1 MIIVGV
7 WHKLHRSVG
16 WEWNLGFNFSISP
29 NWTPHF
35 FWKTRLEYGAI
46 LFPSGMP
53 TSERASERCD
63 SDGRRRTYGGPT
75 DVRAQG
81 CWIRIY
87 VMRDVRRGKTMSPK
101 KEHQCRLP
109 ACCFQSWWQLCLNLV
124 YSIKLLISCESSKTL
139 DFAQLYCITKSR
151 HKREE
156 KRITRSHLKS
166 PEVNWS
172 QLNSPATITYKHD
185 PIISMYHQEAHIDS
199 LCRLGDATIFT
210 RIRNSIFC
218 WCLVC
223 ESIRLQSQVM
233 LWFRQGIHNQ
243 NNTSTYRIT
252 SSTTHCTETFV
263 FEEQRKFRRH
273 KWSWNESE

>member
-166 PEVNWS
+166 PEVTWS
-172 QLNSPATITYKHD
+172 QLKST
-185 PIISMYHQEAHIDS
+185 E
-199 LCRLGDATIFT
+199 FT
-210 RIRNSIFC
+210 RDNHIQTWSDYLNVSPRSSYWLTVSPW
-218 WCLVC
+218 WCNYFHQNPQQYFLLMPC
-223 ESIRLQSQVM
+223 
-233 LWFRQGIHNQ
+233 LWIHPAA
-243 NNTSTYRIT
+243 IT
-252 SSTTHCTETFV
+252 SYVMVQAGDPQPE
-263 FEEQRKFRRH
+263 
-273 KWSWNESE
+273 